1 MLIYPLHLN
10 FLYFVPMKS
19 ILTTLFIV
27 LLTATACNDSC
38 RKTSGEPE
46 NEMDAARNF
55 IRAALDG
62 DYKKAKTL
70 LLHDSLNLQDI
81 GVSERLYTE
90 RMSKEDKEK
99 YRGASIHIHESRKVN
114 DSTSIVYYSNTYR
127 NQKDSLKVIK
137 LDGKWL
143 VDFKYIFKHKPDS
156 LR

>member
-1 MLIYPLHLN
+1 MKIISTLPLL
-10 FLYFVPMKS
+10 
-19 ILTTLFIV
+19 
-27 LLTATACNDSC
+27 LLTIVISCNDSD
-38 RKTSGEPE
+38 RKVSSEPE

-70 LLHDSLNLQDI
+70 LVNDSLNLQDI
-81 GVSERLYTE
+81 EASERLYTE

-99 YRGASIHIHESRKVN
+99 YRGASIHIHESRKVD
-114 DSTSIVYYSNTYR
+114 DSTNIVYYSNTYR
-127 NQKDSLKVIK
+127 NQKDSLKIIK
-137 LDGKWL
+137 MNGKWL

>member
-1 MLIYPLHLN
+1 MKISRIYPLL
-10 FLYFVPMKS
+10 LLVLFVS
-19 ILTTLFIV
+19 
-27 LLTATACNDSC
+27 CNDSD
-38 RKTSGEPE
+38 RKVSSEPE

-70 LLHDSLNLQDI
+70 LVNDSLNLQDI
-81 GVSERLYTE
+81 EASERLYIE

-99 YRGASIHIHESRKVN
+99 YRGASIHIHESRKVD
-114 DSTSIVYYSNTYR
+114 DSTSIVHYSNTYR
-127 NQKDSLKVIK
+127 NQKDSLKIIK
-137 LDGKWL
+137 MDGKWL

>member
-1 MLIYPLHLN
+1 MKISRIYPLL
-10 FLYFVPMKS
+10 L
-19 ILTTLFIV
+19 LV
-27 LLTATACNDSC
+27 LLVSCNDSD
-38 RKTSGEPE
+38 RKVSSEPE

-62 DYKKAKTL
+62 NYKKAKTL
-70 LLHDSLNLQDI
+70 LVNDSLNLQDI
-81 GVSERLYTE
+81 EASERLYIE

-99 YRGASIHIHESRKVN
+99 YRGASIHIHDSRKVD

-127 NQKDSLKVIK
+127 NQKDSLKIIK
-137 LDGKWL
+137 MNGKWL

>member
-1 MLIYPLHLN
+1 MKISRIYPLL
-10 FLYFVPMKS
+10 L
-19 ILTTLFIV
+19 LV
-27 LLTATACNDSC
+27 LLVSCNDSD
-38 RKTSGEPE
+38 RKVSSEPE

-70 LLHDSLNLQDI
+70 LVNDSLNLQDI
-81 GVSERLYTE
+81 EASERLYIE

-99 YRGASIHIHESRKVN
+99 YRGASIHIHESRKVD
-114 DSTSIVYYSNTYR
+114 DSTSIVHYSNTYR
-127 NQKDSLKVIK
+127 NQKDSLKIIK
-137 LDGKWL
+137 VDGKWL

>member
-1 MLIYPLHLN
+1 MKIIRLFPLLLLVILI
-10 FLYFVPMKS
+10 S
-19 ILTTLFIV
+19 
-27 LLTATACNDSC
+27 CNDSD
-38 RKTSGEPE
+38 RKISSEPE

-70 LLHDSLNLQDI
+70 LVNDSLNLQDI
-81 GVSERLYTE
+81 EASERLYIE

-99 YRGASIHIHESRKVN
+99 YRGASIHIHDSRKVD

-127 NQKDSLKVIK
+127 NQKDSLKIIK
-137 LDGKWL
+137 MNGKWL